1 MEDIK
6 QYLSDNAPESERAV
20 AEQVRQGLTGLR
32 LETKV
37 AAVAAERQALL
48 RRRFINRLAIW
59 AALVLLAGA
68 AFWFWVKK
76 ETPPQIAPSGIEQ
89 QKPEQQAPLQ
99 GSPVKER
106 KPETPTR
113 EPIAERPR
121 SPREMAEQ
129 PLLRSVQPELD
140 SATNRLINILL
151 KKTPAHYTSKPLND
165 ALKLLQ
171 KNKPA
176 LAKAEI
182 FKLGAND
189 QDAQW
194 LLAIALLEENKPEE
208 ALVLFEK
215 MAKDPDNPNK
225 KEAQMAVEVLR

>member
-6 QYLSDNAPESERAV
+6 QYLSDNASEPERAA

-32 LETKV
+32 LEAKV
-37 AAVAAERQALL
+37 AAVATERRALL
-48 RRRFINRLAIW
+48 RHRFFTRLAIW

-68 AFWFWVKK
+68 AYWFLMNK
-76 ETPPQIAPSGIEQ
+76 ETPVQGPVQPTGIQQQSPSQDKPIE
-89 QKPEQQAPLQ
+89 
-99 GSPVKER
+99 ER
-106 KPETPTR
+106 KSESLTQ

-121 SPREMAEQ
+121 SPREIAEQ
-129 PLLRSVQPELD
+129 PLVRSVQPELD

-151 KKTPAHYTSKPLND
+151 KKTPANYTSKPLND

-182 FKLGAND
+182 FKLGPSD
-189 QDAQW
+189 RDAQW
-194 LLAIALLEENKPEE
+194 LLAIALLEEDKPDE

-215 MAKDPDNPNK
+215 MAKDPDNPRK
-225 KEAQMAVEVLR
+225 KDAQLAVEALR

>member
-1 MEDIK
+1 MEDFK
-6 QYLSDNAPESERAV
+6 QYLSDNASEPERAA

-37 AAVAAERQALL
+37 AAVATERRALL
-48 RRRFINRLAIW
+48 RRRFFTRLAIW

-68 AFWFWVKK
+68 ACWFLMKE
-76 ETPPQIAPSGIEQ
+76 ETPAQAPVQPTGIEQ
-89 QKPEQQAPLQ
+89 QSPKQDKPVQ
-99 GSPVKER
+99 ER
-106 KPETPTR
+106 KSETTVQ

-121 SPREMAEQ
+121 SPREIAEQ
-129 PLLRSVQPELD
+129 PLVRGVQPELD
-140 SATNRLINILL
+140 SATNRLINTLL
-151 KKTPAHYTSKPLND
+151 KKTPANYTSKPLNE

-182 FKLGAND
+182 FKLGASD
-189 QDAQW
+189 LDAQW
-194 LLAIALLEENKPEE
+194 LLAIALLEENKPDE

-215 MAKDPDNPNK
+215 MAKDPDNPRK
-225 KEAQMAVEVLR
+225 KDAQLAVEALR